1 MTFSQAAAS
10 PQPNAAAAQAG
21 PAIAHSRLDNGMEVV
36 VIPDH
41 RAPVVTHMV
50 WYRNGSADDPPLKSG
65 IAHFLE
71 HLMFKGTKTHPQ
83 GEFSSLV
90 SDLGGQENAFTG
102 HDYTSYFQRVPRE
115 HLATMMEYE
124 ADRMKNLVLTDEVVA
139 PERDVVLEERRMRT
153 DSDPGAELSEAVQAA
168 LFAHHPYGTPIIGWG
183 HEIETLGREDALAY
197 YERFYTPE
205 NAILVVAGDVQPA
218 DVERLA
224 RDTYGKIPAR
234 GAPPVRRRPQEPP
247 ARARRHVSLSD
258 EKVEQPAYERVYVVP
273 SARTAASGEC
283 EALEIMTH
291 LLGAGQSSRLYKQL
305 VVDKPV
311 AVAAGAYYMSSSL
324 DATRLWIYG
333 VPADDVTLDQFDVA
347 IDGVIADF
355 IANPPTDKEFE
366 RAKTRLVADAVYA
379 QDSQV
384 ALARW
389 YGAALAIGE
398 TIQDVSGWT
407 ARIEA
412 VTPEAVV
419 AVARKWLDKR
429 RAVTGYLLPEQ
440 VQPEQAA

>member
-1 MTFSQAAAS
+1 MNLPQAAAS
-10 PQPNAAAAQAG
+10 PQPAASGAHAG
-21 PAIAHSRLDNGMEVV
+21 PHIAHSRLDNGMEVV

-71 HLMFKGTKTHPQ
+71 HLMFKGTKNHPQ

-115 HLATMMEYE
+115 HLGTMMEYE
-124 ADRMKNLVLTDEVVA
+124 ADRMTNLVLSDEVVA

-153 DSDPGAELSEAVQAA
+153 DSDPSAELSEAVQAA

-218 DVERLA
+218 DVEKLA
-224 RDTYGKIPAR
+224 RETYGRIPAR

-247 ARARRHVSLSD
+247 ARARRHVSLAD
-258 EKVEQPAYERVYVVP
+258 EKVEQPTYERVYVVP
-273 SARTAASGEC
+273 SARTAEPGEA
-283 EALEIMTH
+283 EALEVMSH

-305 VVDKPV
+305 VIDKPV

-324 DATRLWIYG
+324 DATRLWVYG
-333 VPADDVTLDQFDVA
+333 VPAEDVSLDDFDVA

-355 IANPPTDKEFE
+355 IANPPGDKEFE

-398 TIQDVSGWT
+398 TIEDVSGWT

-419 AVARKWLDKR
+419 AAARKWLDKR
-429 RAVTGYLLPEQ
+429 RAVTGYLLPE
-440 VQPEQAA
+440 ATA

>member
-1 MTFSQAAAS
+1 MTSSPAAAS
-10 PQPNAAAAQAG
+10 PQPVAASAHGAGHAG
-21 PAIAHSRLDNGMEVV
+21 PHIAHSRLDNGMEVV

-124 ADRMKNLVLTDEVVA
+124 ADRMTNLVLTDEVVA

-247 ARARRHVSLSD
+247 ARARRHVSLAD
-258 EKVEQPAYERVYVVP
+258 EKVEQPTYERVYVVP
-273 SARTAASGEC
+273 SARTADAGES
-283 EALEIMTH
+283 EALEVMAH
-291 LLGAGQSSRLYKQL
+291 LLGVGQSSRLYKQL
-305 VVDKPV
+305 VIEKPV

-324 DATRLWIYG
+324 DATRLWVYG
-333 VPADDVTLDQFDVA
+333 VPADDVSLDEFDAA
-347 IDGVIADF
+347 IDRVIADF
-355 IANPPTDKEFE
+355 IANPPGDKEFE

-398 TIQDVSGWT
+398 TIEDVSGWS

-412 VTPEAVV
+412 VTPESVV

-429 RAVTGYLLPEQ
+429 RAVTGYLLPE
-440 VQPEQAA
+440 AAA